1 MKFVFKIIFP
11 FLFLWICFAIHSY
24 VVKQINCPAF
34 YSLSD
39 IYIFHTLCLLSIL
52 LGLFIVSRKW
62 EKYIGMAFLVLT
74 GLQFIACLGFI
85 FPLFSFKKAD
95 TASDVLSFMIVYF
108 ISLFFIVSFSLK
120 LLKKN

>member
-24 VVKQINCPAF
+24 IVEQIDYLAF

-62 EKYIGMAFLVLT
+62 EKYT

-95 TASDVLSFMIVYF
+95 TTSDVLSFMIVYF

>member
-24 VVKQINCPAF
+24 IVEQIDYLAF
-34 YSLSD
+34 YSLS
-39 IYIFHTLCLLSIL
+39 
-52 LGLFIVSRKW
+52 GLFIVSRKW
-62 EKYIGMAFLVLT
+62 KKYIGMAFLVLT

-95 TASDVLSFMIVYF
+95 TTSDVLSFMIVYF

>member
-24 VVKQINCPAF
+24 VVKQIDYRAF

-39 IYIFHTLCLLSIL
+39 IYVFHTLCLLSIL

-85 FPLFSFKKAD
+85 FQ
-95 TASDVLSFMIVYF
+95 
-108 ISLFFIVSFSLK
+108 LFFIFLP
-120 LLKKN
+120 KKIFYESNTFLQISRYGKRFYND